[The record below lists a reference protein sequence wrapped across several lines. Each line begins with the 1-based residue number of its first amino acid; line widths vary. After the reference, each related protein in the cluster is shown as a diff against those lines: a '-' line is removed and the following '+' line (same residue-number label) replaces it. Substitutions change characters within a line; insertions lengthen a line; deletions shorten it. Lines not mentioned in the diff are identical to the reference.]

1 MRVRQVLLDLSAAFD
16 RTDHEILLERLRF
29 RYGFSNL
36 VLKWFTS
43 YLIDRPQRIV
53 LDKFSSQPRRLSCGV
68 PQGSVLGPLL
78 FSLYISPLEDV
89 IMAHGLNAMMYTD
102 DSQLYIIMRQS
113 YRATALED
121 LTLCTQDIMSW
132 NVSNM
137 LKCNPKKT
145 EIIHFSSRFSPAN
158 PIPSIKVGDCSVTP
172 SNEVKDLGITL
183 DCHLTLKTHINNI
196 CRSASRS
203 IH

>member
-16 RTDHEILLERLRF
+16 RTDHEILLERFRF

-43 YLIDRPQRIV
+43 YLIDRPQRTV

-78 FSLYISPLEDV
+78 LTLYISPLEDV

-121 LTLCTQDIMSW
+121 LTLCIQDIMSW